1 MSENVFEQGEYT
13 ERKNIVLKLKWDMVP
28 MRSLFI
34 ALQALGIFTIYYA
47 IWRVVMNF
55 CVNKVLLTKS
65 TIAFYFV
72 T

>member
-13 ERKNIVLKLKWDMVP
+13 ERKKYSFKIEMGHGSDEVTFYCIT
-28 MRSLFI
+28 SI
-34 ALQALGIFTIYYA
+34 GHIYYDVF
-47 IWRVVMNF
+47 WRVVMNF

-65 TIAFYFV
+65 TIAFYFM